1 MATATDDRPITDDEI
16 FQALEMDF
24 EPREIHQKPNGR
36 GGSFPY
42 IKAPSV
48 RRRLNQVVGRA
59 NWETKI
65 QIVQQSAVC
74 SLTIHL
80 PSGRSITRCGVGHIG
95 RNDKEDV
102 VYKGAAT
109 DALKRAAVEFGI
121 GASFYDDDE
130 PEPEPQNSYSD
141 RRGDR
146 RSSGHNGRRD
156 AHNGSRNSNGNGRRS
171 NGDSQQRGDW
181 RPPSEWTPTNGKM
194 LWAWLG
200 DMEKEHHNEVR
211 RHIMQWGKNEGFG
224 HQITQWDSS
233 AVELAVQEAEQF
245 CEGDD

>member
-1 MATATDDRPITDDEI
+1 MRSTDATRCVTIKQVSRPNGIGPLFRGPRMATATDDRPITDDEI

-109 DALKRAAVEFGI
+109 DAL
-121 GASFYDDDE
+121 
-130 PEPEPQNSYSD
+130 
-141 RRGDR
+141 
-146 RSSGHNGRRD
+146 
-156 AHNGSRNSNGNGRRS
+156 
-171 NGDSQQRGDW
+171 
-181 RPPSEWTPTNGKM
+181 
-194 LWAWLG
+194 
-200 DMEKEHHNEVR
+200 
-211 RHIMQWGKNEGFG
+211 
-224 HQITQWDSS
+224 
-233 AVELAVQEAEQF
+233 
-245 CEGDD
+245 